1 MFELPPDLP
10 RLRTLETWHATWLK
24 LIQAAI
30 AEAEATQRQAAR
42 EAARAALP
50 AAGWKIEV
58 QRMLADGAP
67 WRVHRGD
74 CTMGKG
80 RPCTREE
87 ARRLLADGVES
98 CPYCRPDTALG
109 VLG

>member
-10 RLRTLETWHATWLK
+10 RLRTLETWHATCLK

-30 AEAEATQRQAAR
+30 TEAEAKQRQAVR
-42 EAARAALP
+42 ETARAAPP
-50 AAGWKIEV
+50 AAGWKTEV
-58 QRMLADGAP
+58 QRGAP
-67 WRVHRGD
+67 WRVHHGD

-87 ARRLLADGVES
+87 ARLLLAEGVAS
-98 CPYCRPDTALG
+98 CSYCRPDTALG